1 MIMINREIKRILL
14 TMTMAKT
21 KTMIMTM
28 MMMIIIMMMLMK
40 MMIMMMMLM
49 LMKMMIIIRK
59 MLMKMTRD
67 RAACQ
72 QVKDKE
78 EVAPVVGNLGF
89 SCLEHHRHDSWI
101 MMNMTMII
109 I

>member
-21 KTMIMTM
+21 KTMTM
-28 MMMIIIMMMLMK
+28 IILIIIMMKMMTMMLMK

-49 LMKMMIIIRK
+49 KMMISMM
-59 MLMKMTRD
+59 MLRKMTRD

>member
-21 KTMIMTM
+21 KTMTM
-28 MMMIIIMMMLMK
+28 IMMML
-40 MMIMMMMLM
+40 
-49 LMKMMIIIRK
+49 RK

-78 EVAPVVGNLGF
+78 EVAPVVRNLGF